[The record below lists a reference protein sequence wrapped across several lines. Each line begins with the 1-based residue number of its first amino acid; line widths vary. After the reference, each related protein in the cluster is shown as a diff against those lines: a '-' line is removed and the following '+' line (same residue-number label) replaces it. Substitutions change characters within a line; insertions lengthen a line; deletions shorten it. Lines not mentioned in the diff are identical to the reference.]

1 MTFVELEEV
10 TRKQKVL
17 AWSVHALTASGVI
30 LALMTLS
37 AIARQ
42 DWRAAF
48 VLMAANIII
57 DGFDG
62 TLARRAQVKAV
73 LPGFDG
79 ALLDNIIDY
88 LTYAFIPA
96 YFVQAAGLV
105 EGNWAIVVAVV
116 IVLSSAYQFCQY
128 DAKTEDNYF
137 KGFPSYWNIAVY
149 YLFLLNWPSW
159 VNFAFLTFLAIL
171 VFVPVKYIYPSRTA
185 EFRRATHVATGLWTI
200 AQVWM
205 IITFPDPPAWLV
217 WGSMLY
223 AFYYAGL
230 SIYLTLRSR
239 VGAAPN
245 H

>member
-1 MTFVELEEV
+1 MTLVELEEA

-17 AWSVHALTASGVI
+17 AWGVHAFTATGVI
-30 LALMTLS
+30 LALMTLM
-37 AIARQ
+37 AISRQ
-42 DWRAAF
+42 DWRMAF
-48 VLMAANIII
+48 ILMAANIII

-96 YFVQAAGLV
+96 YFVVAAGLV
-105 EGNWAIVVAVV
+105 EGQLAILTAAM
-116 IVLSSAYQFCQY
+116 IVLASAYQFCQY

-149 YLFLLNWPSW
+149 YLFLLNWPTW
-159 VNFAFLTFLAIL
+159 INFGFLLLLAVL

-185 EFRRATHVATGLWTI
+185 EFRRATHIATGLWTI

-230 SIYLTLRSR
+230 SIYLTIRTR
-239 VGAAPN
+239 DHEATA
-245 H
+245 